1 MKKLFTIFFL
11 ILFNLNSTSQIDKV
25 HPPNWWIGHKNPNLQ
40 LLIKAEKIND
50 YEVNINY
57 PGVKITNIHN
67 ADSPNYIF
75 LDLEISDKAK
85 EGSFIITFTKE
96 NKTLSYSYKLRKKR
110 SLEDQSNGFD
120 SSDAIYLITP
130 DRFANGN
137 YENDIID
144 FLKERKIDRA
154 NNYARHGGDLKGIFE
169 NISYIKNMGF
179 TSLWLNP
186 VLINDMKEG
195 SYHGYATTDYYSVDP
210 RFGSMKE
217 YIELSLEL
225 KKNNIKLIKDI
236 IVNHCGLYHWWMD
249 DLPFTDWVNYQ
260 KEFEDRPVE
269 IDDMRESELFN
280 QDSIDKYFIN
290 TNHKKTTSVDMYAS
304 KYDKKVMN
312 NGWFVST
319 MPDLNQKNIFMSK
332 YLIQNSIWWIETLN
346 LGGIR
351 QDTYPY
357 GDKFFMKKWAGEI
370 MKEYPNF
377 SIVGEEWNN
386 NPLII
391 NYWHKDSKNRDGYSS
406 NLKFIMDF
414 PLQEKII
421 EGINENENW
430 NSGLIKLYEGL
441 ANDFYY
447 TNPNELMIFIDNHDI
462 NRAYTTFGQDIT
474 KMKMAFGYILTLP
487 RIPQIFYGTEI
498 LMHNSKRPGSHGRIR
513 KDFPGGWPGDKVS
526 GFSNRGLNSKELEMK
541 DFFKKLIRFRKN
553 SKAIIHGETIHF
565 APFDNIYVMFRVHQS
580 EKIMVILN
588 KNKSPYKLSLER
600 FSELGLLESKLTNV
614 LNDKTLEF
622 KNHIL
627 LNNKGF
633 YLFTFK

>member
-11 ILFNLNSTSQIDKV
+11 ILFNLHSTSQIDKV

-85 EGSFIITFTKE
+85 EGSFIITFTNE

-249 DLPFTDWVNYQ
+249 DLPFKDWLNFQENYL
-260 KEFEDRPVE
+260 KSNNKTIEKNTVYSNHRRTT
-269 IDDMRESELFN
+269 I
-280 QDSIDKYFIN
+280 QDI
-290 TNHKKTTSVDMYAS
+290 YAS
-304 KYDKKVMN
+304 KSDYRGMLD
-312 NGWFVST
+312 GWFVPT
-319 MPDLNQKNIFMSK
+319 MPDLNQKNKFLAN
-332 YLIQNSIWWIETLN
+332 YLIQNSLWWIETLN
-346 LGGIR
+346 LSGIR

-357 GDKFFMKKWAGEI
+357 AEKEFMSEWAGRI
-370 MKEYPNF
+370 MSEYPKFN
-377 SIVGEEWNN
+377 IVGEEWSYNPIRIAYWQDGNN
-386 NPLII
+386 N
-391 NYWHKDSKNRDGYSS
+391 KDGYKS
-406 NLKFIMDF
+406 NLKSTMDF
-414 PLQEKII
+414 AMQKAIQ
-421 EGINENENW
+421 EGILEEEAW
-430 NSGLIKLYEGL
+430 NTGLIKIYENL

-447 TNPNELMIFIDNHDI
+447 SNPESLLIFNDNHDMSRI
-462 NRAYTTFGQDIT
+462 HTQMKKDIT
-474 KMKMAFGYILTLP
+474 KTKMAIGLMLVLP
-487 RIPQIFYGTEI
+487 RIPQLLYGTEI
-498 LMHNSKRPGSHGRIR
+498 LMEDSSNPGDHGLIR
-513 KDFPGGWPGDKVS
+513 SDFPGGWDNDKINA
-526 GFSNRGLNSKELEMK
+526 FSKENLTDDQIEMQEYLK
-541 DFFKKLIRFRKN
+541 VLLNFRKK
-553 SKAIIHGETIHF
+553 SKAIHIGNTIHF
-565 APFDNIYVMFRVHQS
+565 APKNGVYLLQRRYNDEI
-580 EKIMVILN
+580 VIFIIN
-588 KNKSPYKLSLER
+588 KNKNDVRLSNDR
-600 FSELGLLESKLTNV
+600 FSELN
-614 LNDKTLEF
+614 LNNIVFSDIHSGKKFSFSKTL
-622 KNHIL
+622 KLKSNSSYIL
-627 LNNKGF
+627 KSN
-633 YLFTFK
+633 

>member
-50 YEVNINY
+50 YKVNINY

-249 DLPFTDWVNYQ
+249 DLPFKDWLNFQENYL
-260 KEFEDRPVE
+260 KSNDKTIEKNTVYSNHRRTT
-269 IDDMRESELFN
+269 I
-280 QDSIDKYFIN
+280 QDI
-290 TNHKKTTSVDMYAS
+290 YAS
-304 KYDKKVMN
+304 KSDYRGMLD
-312 NGWFVST
+312 GWFVPT
-319 MPDLNQKNIFMSK
+319 MPDLNQKNKFLAN
-332 YLIQNSIWWIETLN
+332 YLIQNSLWWIETLN
-346 LGGIR
+346 LSGIR

-357 GDKFFMKKWAGEI
+357 AEKEFMSEWAGRI
-370 MKEYPNF
+370 MSEYPKFN
-377 SIVGEEWNN
+377 IVGEEWSYNPIRIAYWQDGNN
-386 NPLII
+386 N
-391 NYWHKDSKNRDGYSS
+391 KDGYKS
-406 NLKFIMDF
+406 NLKSTMDF
-414 PLQEKII
+414 AMQKAIQ
-421 EGINENENW
+421 EGILEEEAW
-430 NSGLIKLYEGL
+430 NTGLIKIYENL

-447 TNPNELMIFIDNHDI
+447 SNPESLLIFNDNHDMSRI
-462 NRAYTTFGQDIT
+462 HTQMKKDIT
-474 KMKMAFGYILTLP
+474 KTKMAIGLMLVLP
-487 RIPQIFYGTEI
+487 RIPQLLYGTEI
-498 LMHNSKRPGSHGRIR
+498 LMEDSSNPGDHGLIR
-513 KDFPGGWPGDKVS
+513 SDFPGGWDNDKINA
-526 GFSNRGLNSKELEMK
+526 FSKQNLTDDQIEMQEYLKVLLN
-541 DFFKKLIRFRKN
+541 FRKK
-553 SKAIIHGETIHF
+553 SKAIHIGNTIHF
-565 APFDNIYVMFRVHQS
+565 APKNGVYLLQRRYNDEI
-580 EKIMVILN
+580 VIFIIN
-588 KNKSPYKLSLER
+588 KNKNDVRLSNDR
-600 FSELGLLESKLTNV
+600 FSELN
-614 LNDKTLEF
+614 LNNIVFSDIHSGKKFSFSKTL
-622 KNHIL
+622 KLKSNSSYIL
-627 LNNKGF
+627 KSN
-633 YLFTFK
+633 

>member
-11 ILFNLNSTSQIDKV
+11 ILFNLHSTSQIDKV

-154 NNYARHGGDLKGIFE
+154 NNYARHGGDFKGIFE

-249 DLPFTDWVNYQ
+249 DLPFKDWLNFQENYL
-260 KEFEDRPVE
+260 KSNDKTIEKNTVYSNHRRTT
-269 IDDMRESELFN
+269 I
-280 QDSIDKYFIN
+280 QDI
-290 TNHKKTTSVDMYAS
+290 YAS
-304 KYDKKVMN
+304 KSDYRGMLD
-312 NGWFVST
+312 GWFVPT
-319 MPDLNQKNIFMSK
+319 MPDLNQKNKFLAN
-332 YLIQNSIWWIETLN
+332 YLIQNSLWWIETLN
-346 LGGIR
+346 LSGIR

-357 GDKFFMKKWAGEI
+357 AEKEFLSEWAGRI
-370 MKEYPNF
+370 MSEYPKFN
-377 SIVGEEWNN
+377 IVGEEWSYNPIRIAYWQDGNN
-386 NPLII
+386 N
-391 NYWHKDSKNRDGYSS
+391 KDGYKS
-406 NLKFIMDF
+406 NLKSTMDF
-414 PLQEKII
+414 AMQKAIQ
-421 EGINENENW
+421 EGILEEEAW
-430 NSGLIKLYEGL
+430 NSGLIKIYENL

-447 TNPNELMIFIDNHDI
+447 SNPESLLIFNDNHDMSRI
-462 NRAYTTFGQDIT
+462 HTQMKKDIT
-474 KMKMAFGYILTLP
+474 KTKMAIGLMLVLP
-487 RIPQIFYGTEI
+487 RIPQLLYGTEI
-498 LMHNSKRPGSHGRIR
+498 LMEDSSNPGDHGLIR
-513 KDFPGGWPGDKVS
+513 SDFPGGWDNDKINA
-526 GFSNRGLNSKELEMK
+526 FSKQNLTDDQIEMQEYLKVLLN
-541 DFFKKLIRFRKN
+541 FRKK
-553 SKAIIHGETIHF
+553 SKAIHIGNTIHF
-565 APFDNIYVMFRVHQS
+565 APKNGVYLLQRRYNDEI
-580 EKIMVILN
+580 VIFIIN
-588 KNKSPYKLSLER
+588 KNKNDVRLSNDR
-600 FSELGLLESKLTNV
+600 FSELN
-614 LNDKTLEF
+614 LNNIVFSDIHSGKKFSFSKTL
-622 KNHIL
+622 KLKSNSSYIL
-627 LNNKGF
+627 KSN
-633 YLFTFK
+633 

>member
-11 ILFNLNSTSQIDKV
+11 ILFNLHSTCQIDKV

-50 YEVNINY
+50 YKVNINY

-85 EGSFIITFTKE
+85 EGSFLITFTKE

-249 DLPFTDWVNYQ
+249 DLPFKDWLNFQENYL
-260 KEFEDRPVE
+260 KSNDKTIEKNTVYSNHRRTT
-269 IDDMRESELFN
+269 I
-280 QDSIDKYFIN
+280 QDI
-290 TNHKKTTSVDMYAS
+290 YAS
-304 KYDKKVMN
+304 KSDYRGMLD
-312 NGWFVST
+312 GWFVPT
-319 MPDLNQKNIFMSK
+319 MPDLNQKNKFLAN
-332 YLIQNSIWWIETLN
+332 YLIQNSLWWIETLN
-346 LGGIR
+346 LSGIR

-357 GDKFFMKKWAGEI
+357 AEKEFLSEWAGRI
-370 MKEYPNF
+370 MSEYPKFN
-377 SIVGEEWNN
+377 IVGEEWSYNPIRIAYWQDGNN
-386 NPLII
+386 N
-391 NYWHKDSKNRDGYSS
+391 KDGYKS
-406 NLKFIMDF
+406 NLKSTMDF
-414 PLQEKII
+414 AMQKAIQ
-421 EGINENENW
+421 EGILEEEAW
-430 NSGLIKLYEGL
+430 NTGLIKIYENL

-447 TNPNELMIFIDNHDI
+447 SNPESLLIFNDNHDMSRI
-462 NRAYTTFGQDIT
+462 HTQMKKDIT
-474 KMKMAFGYILTLP
+474 KTKMAIGLMLVLP
-487 RIPQIFYGTEI
+487 RIPQLLYGTEI
-498 LMHNSKRPGSHGRIR
+498 LMEDSSNPGDHGLIR
-513 KDFPGGWPGDKVS
+513 SDFPGGWDNDKINA
-526 GFSNRGLNSKELEMK
+526 FSKQNLTDDQIEMQEYLKVLLN
-541 DFFKKLIRFRKN
+541 FRKK
-553 SKAIIHGETIHF
+553 SKAIHIGNTIHF
-565 APFDNIYVMFRVHQS
+565 SPKNGVYLLQRRFNDEI
-580 EKIMVILN
+580 VIFIIN
-588 KNKSPYKLSLER
+588 KNKNDVRLSNDR
-600 FSELGLLESKLTNV
+600 FSELN
-614 LNDKTLEF
+614 LNNIVFSDIHSGKKFSFSKTL
-622 KNHIL
+622 KLKSNSSYIL
-627 LNNKGF
+627 KSN
-633 YLFTFK
+633 

>member
-40 LLIKAEKIND
+40 LLIKAEKINN
-50 YEVNINY
+50 YKVNINY

-154 NNYARHGGDLKGIFE
+154 DNYARHGGDLKGIFE

-249 DLPFTDWVNYQ
+249 DLPFKDWLNFQENYL
-260 KEFEDRPVE
+260 KSNDKTIEKNTVYSNHRRTT
-269 IDDMRESELFN
+269 I
-280 QDSIDKYFIN
+280 QDI
-290 TNHKKTTSVDMYAS
+290 YAS
-304 KYDKKVMN
+304 KSDYRGMLD
-312 NGWFVST
+312 GWFVPT
-319 MPDLNQKNIFMSK
+319 MPDLNQKNKFLAN
-332 YLIQNSIWWIETLN
+332 YLIQNSLWWIETLN
-346 LGGIR
+346 LSGIR

-357 GDKFFMKKWAGEI
+357 AEKEFMSEWAGRI
-370 MKEYPNF
+370 MSEYPKFN
-377 SIVGEEWNN
+377 IVGEEWSYNPIRIAYWQDGNN
-386 NPLII
+386 N
-391 NYWHKDSKNRDGYSS
+391 KDGYKS
-406 NLKFIMDF
+406 NLKSTMDF
-414 PLQEKII
+414 AMQKAIQ
-421 EGINENENW
+421 EGILEEEAW
-430 NSGLIKLYEGL
+430 NTGLIKIYENL

-447 TNPNELMIFIDNHDI
+447 SNPESLLIFNDNHDMSRI
-462 NRAYTTFGQDIT
+462 HTQMKKDIT
-474 KMKMAFGYILTLP
+474 KTKMAIGLMLVLP
-487 RIPQIFYGTEI
+487 RIPQLLYGTEI
-498 LMHNSKRPGSHGRIR
+498 LMEDSSNPGDHGLIR
-513 KDFPGGWPGDKVS
+513 SDFPGGWDNDKINA
-526 GFSNRGLNSKELEMK
+526 FSKQNLTDDQIEMQEYLKVLLN
-541 DFFKKLIRFRKN
+541 FRKK
-553 SKAIIHGETIHF
+553 SKAIHIGNTIHF
-565 APFDNIYVMFRVHQS
+565 APKNGVYLLQRRYNDEI
-580 EKIMVILN
+580 VIFIIN
-588 KNKSPYKLSLER
+588 KNKNDVRLSNDR
-600 FSELGLLESKLTNV
+600 FSELN
-614 LNDKTLEF
+614 LNNIVFSDIHSGKKFSFSKTL
-622 KNHIL
+622 KLKSNSSYIL
-627 LNNKGF
+627 KSN
-633 YLFTFK
+633 

>member
-50 YEVNINY
+50 YKVNINY

-144 FLKERKIDRA
+144 FLKVRKIDRA

-249 DLPFTDWVNYQ
+249 DLPFKDWLNFQENYL
-260 KEFEDRPVE
+260 KSNDKTIEKNTVYSNHRRTT
-269 IDDMRESELFN
+269 I
-280 QDSIDKYFIN
+280 QDI
-290 TNHKKTTSVDMYAS
+290 YAS
-304 KYDKKVMN
+304 KSDYRGMLD
-312 NGWFVST
+312 GWFVPT
-319 MPDLNQKNIFMSK
+319 MPDLNQKNKFLAN
-332 YLIQNSIWWIETLN
+332 YLIQNSLWWIETLN
-346 LGGIR
+346 LSGIR

-357 GDKFFMKKWAGEI
+357 AEKEFMSEWAGRI
-370 MKEYPNF
+370 MSEYPKFN
-377 SIVGEEWNN
+377 IVGEEWSYNPIRIAYWQDGNN
-386 NPLII
+386 N
-391 NYWHKDSKNRDGYSS
+391 KDGYKS
-406 NLKFIMDF
+406 NLKSTMDF
-414 PLQEKII
+414 AMQKAIQ
-421 EGINENENW
+421 EGILEEEAW
-430 NSGLIKLYEGL
+430 NTGLIKIYENL

-447 TNPNELMIFIDNHDI
+447 SNPESLLIFNDNHDMSRI
-462 NRAYTTFGQDIT
+462 HTQMKKDIT
-474 KMKMAFGYILTLP
+474 KTKMAIGLMLVLP
-487 RIPQIFYGTEI
+487 RIPQLLYGTEI
-498 LMHNSKRPGSHGRIR
+498 LMEDSSNPGDHGLIR
-513 KDFPGGWPGDKVS
+513 SDFPGGWDNDKINA
-526 GFSNRGLNSKELEMK
+526 FSKQNLTDDQIEMQEYLKVLLN
-541 DFFKKLIRFRKN
+541 FRKK
-553 SKAIIHGETIHF
+553 SKAIHIGNTIHF
-565 APFDNIYVMFRVHQS
+565 APKNGVYLLQRRYNDEI
-580 EKIMVILN
+580 VIFIIN
-588 KNKSPYKLSLER
+588 KNKNDVRLSNDR
-600 FSELGLLESKLTNV
+600 FSELN
-614 LNDKTLEF
+614 LNNIVFSDIHSGKKFSFSKTL
-622 KNHIL
+622 KLKSNSSYIL
-627 LNNKGF
+627 KSN
-633 YLFTFK
+633 

>member
-11 ILFNLNSTSQIDKV
+11 ILFNLHSTSQIDKV

-249 DLPFTDWVNYQ
+249 DLPFKDWLNFQENYL
-260 KEFEDRPVE
+260 KSNDKTIEKNTVYSNHRRTT
-269 IDDMRESELFN
+269 I
-280 QDSIDKYFIN
+280 QDI
-290 TNHKKTTSVDMYAS
+290 YAS
-304 KYDKKVMN
+304 KSDYRGMLD
-312 NGWFVST
+312 GWFVPT
-319 MPDLNQKNIFMSK
+319 MPDLNQKNKFLAN
-332 YLIQNSIWWIETLN
+332 YLIQNSLWWIETLN
-346 LGGIR
+346 LSGIR

-357 GDKFFMKKWAGEI
+357 AEKEFMSEWAGRI
-370 MKEYPNF
+370 MSEYPKFN
-377 SIVGEEWNN
+377 IVGEEWSYNPIRIAYWQDGNN
-386 NPLII
+386 N
-391 NYWHKDSKNRDGYSS
+391 KDGYKS
-406 NLKFIMDF
+406 NLKSTMDF
-414 PLQEKII
+414 AMQKAIQ
-421 EGINENENW
+421 EGILEKEAW
-430 NSGLIKLYEGL
+430 NTGLIKIYENL

-447 TNPNELMIFIDNHDI
+447 SNPESLLIFNDNHDMSRI
-462 NRAYTTFGQDIT
+462 HTQMKKDIT
-474 KMKMAFGYILTLP
+474 KTKMAIGLMLVLP
-487 RIPQIFYGTEI
+487 RIPQLLYGTEI
-498 LMHNSKRPGSHGRIR
+498 LMEDSSNPGDHGLIR
-513 KDFPGGWPGDKVS
+513 SDFPGGWDNDKINA
-526 GFSNRGLNSKELEMK
+526 FSKQNLTDDQIEMQEYLKVLLN
-541 DFFKKLIRFRKN
+541 FRKK
-553 SKAIIHGETIHF
+553 SKAIHIGNTIHF
-565 APFDNIYVMFRVHQS
+565 APKNGVYLLQRRYNDEI
-580 EKIMVILN
+580 VIFIIN
-588 KNKSPYKLSLER
+588 KNKNDVRLSNDR
-600 FSELGLLESKLTNV
+600 FSELN
-614 LNDKTLEF
+614 LNNIVFSDIHSGKKFSFSKTL
-622 KNHIL
+622 KLKSNSSYIL
-627 LNNKGF
+627 KSN
-633 YLFTFK
+633 

>member
-11 ILFNLNSTSQIDKV
+11 ILFNLHSTSQIDKV

-154 NNYARHGGDLKGIFE
+154 NNYARHGGDFKGIFE

-249 DLPFTDWVNYQ
+249 GLPFKDWLNFQENY
-260 KEFEDRPVE
+260 
-269 IDDMRESELFN
+269 
-280 QDSIDKYFIN
+280 
-290 TNHKKTTSVDMYAS
+290 
-304 KYDKKVMN
+304 
-312 NGWFVST
+312 
-319 MPDLNQKNIFMSK
+319 
-332 YLIQNSIWWIETLN
+332 
-346 LGGIR
+346 
-351 QDTYPY
+351 
-357 GDKFFMKKWAGEI
+357 
-370 MKEYPNF
+370 
-377 SIVGEEWNN
+377 
-386 NPLII
+386 
-391 NYWHKDSKNRDGYSS
+391 
-406 NLKFIMDF
+406 LK
-414 PLQEKII
+414 
-421 EGINENENW
+421 
-430 NSGLIKLYEGL
+430 S
-441 ANDFYY
+441 
-447 TNPNELMIFIDNHDI
+447 
-462 NRAYTTFGQDIT
+462 
-474 KMKMAFGYILTLP
+474 
-487 RIPQIFYGTEI
+487 
-498 LMHNSKRPGSHGRIR
+498 
-513 KDFPGGWPGDKVS
+513 
-526 GFSNRGLNSKELEMK
+526 
-541 DFFKKLIRFRKN
+541 
-553 SKAIIHGETIHF
+553 
-565 APFDNIYVMFRVHQS
+565 
-580 EKIMVILN
+580 
-588 KNKSPYKLSLER
+588 
-600 FSELGLLESKLTNV
+600 
-614 LNDKTLEF
+614 NDKTIE
-622 KNHIL
+622 K
-627 LNNKGF
+627 
-633 YLFTFK
+633 

>member
-11 ILFNLNSTSQIDKV
+11 ILFNLHSTSQIDKV

-50 YEVNINY
+50 YKVNINY

-249 DLPFTDWVNYQ
+249 DLPFKDWLNFQENYL
-260 KEFEDRPVE
+260 KSNDKTIEKNTVYSNHRRTT
-269 IDDMRESELFN
+269 I
-280 QDSIDKYFIN
+280 QDI
-290 TNHKKTTSVDMYAS
+290 YAS
-304 KYDKKVMN
+304 KSDYRGMLD
-312 NGWFVST
+312 GWFVPT
-319 MPDLNQKNIFMSK
+319 MPDLNQKNKFLAN
-332 YLIQNSIWWIETLN
+332 YLIQNSLWWIETLN
-346 LGGIR
+346 LSGIR

-357 GDKFFMKKWAGEI
+357 AEKEFMSEWAGRI
-370 MKEYPNF
+370 MSEYPKFN
-377 SIVGEEWNN
+377 IVGEEWSYNPIRIAYWQDGNN
-386 NPLII
+386 N
-391 NYWHKDSKNRDGYSS
+391 KDGYKS
-406 NLKFIMDF
+406 NLKSTMDF
-414 PLQEKII
+414 AMQKAIQ
-421 EGINENENW
+421 EGILEEEAW
-430 NSGLIKLYEGL
+430 NTGLIKIYENL

-447 TNPNELMIFIDNHDI
+447 SNPESLLIFNDNHDMSRI
-462 NRAYTTFGQDIT
+462 HTQMKKDIT
-474 KMKMAFGYILTLP
+474 KTKMAIGLMLVLP
-487 RIPQIFYGTEI
+487 RIPQLLYGTEI
-498 LMHNSKRPGSHGRIR
+498 LMEDSSNPGDHGLIR
-513 KDFPGGWPGDKVS
+513 SDFPGGWDNDKINA
-526 GFSNRGLNSKELEMK
+526 FSKQNLTDDQIEMQEYLKVLLN
-541 DFFKKLIRFRKN
+541 FRKK
-553 SKAIIHGETIHF
+553 SKAIHIGNTIHF
-565 APFDNIYVMFRVHQS
+565 APKNGVYLLQRRYNDEI
-580 EKIMVILN
+580 VIFIIN
-588 KNKSPYKLSLER
+588 KNKNDVRLSNDR
-600 FSELGLLESKLTNV
+600 FSELN
-614 LNDKTLEF
+614 LNNIVFSDIHSGKKFSFSKTL
-622 KNHIL
+622 KLKSNSSYIL
-627 LNNKGF
+627 KSN
-633 YLFTFK
+633 

>member
-11 ILFNLNSTSQIDKV
+11 ILFNLHSTCQIDKV

-50 YEVNINY
+50 YKVNINY

-85 EGSFIITFTKE
+85 EGSFLITFTKE

-249 DLPFTDWVNYQ
+249 DLPFKDWLNFQENYL
-260 KEFEDRPVE
+260 KSNDKTIEKNTVYSNHRRTT
-269 IDDMRESELFN
+269 I
-280 QDSIDKYFIN
+280 QDI
-290 TNHKKTTSVDMYAS
+290 YAS
-304 KYDKKVMN
+304 KSDYRGMLD
-312 NGWFVST
+312 GWFVPT
-319 MPDLNQKNIFMSK
+319 MPDLNQKNKFLAN
-332 YLIQNSIWWIETLN
+332 YLIQNSLWWIETLN
-346 LGGIR
+346 LSGIR

-357 GDKFFMKKWAGEI
+357 AEKEFLSEWAGRI
-370 MKEYPNF
+370 MSEYPKFN
-377 SIVGEEWNN
+377 IVGEEWSYNPIRIAYWQDGNN
-386 NPLII
+386 N
-391 NYWHKDSKNRDGYSS
+391 KDGYKS
-406 NLKFIMDF
+406 NLKSTMDF
-414 PLQEKII
+414 AMQKAIQ
-421 EGINENENW
+421 EGILEEEAW
-430 NSGLIKLYEGL
+430 NTGLIKIYENL

-447 TNPNELMIFIDNHDI
+447 SNPESLLIFNDNHDMSRI
-462 NRAYTTFGQDIT
+462 HTQMKKDIT
-474 KMKMAFGYILTLP
+474 KTKMAIGLMLVLP
-487 RIPQIFYGTEI
+487 RIPQLLYGTEI
-498 LMHNSKRPGSHGRIR
+498 LMEDSSNPGDHGLIR
-513 KDFPGGWPGDKVS
+513 SDFPGGWDNDKINA
-526 GFSNRGLNSKELEMK
+526 FSKQNLTDDQIEMQEYLKVLLN
-541 DFFKKLIRFRKN
+541 FRKK
-553 SKAIIHGETIHF
+553 SKAIHIGNTIHF
-565 APFDNIYVMFRVHQS
+565 APKNGVYLLQRRYNDEI
-580 EKIMVILN
+580 VIFIIN
-588 KNKSPYKLSLER
+588 KNKNDVRLSNDR
-600 FSELGLLESKLTNV
+600 FSELN
-614 LNDKTLEF
+614 LNNIVFSDIHSGKKFSFSKTL
-622 KNHIL
+622 KLKSNSSYIL
-627 LNNKGF
+627 KSN
-633 YLFTFK
+633 

>member
-11 ILFNLNSTSQIDKV
+11 ILINLHSTSQIDKV

-50 YEVNINY
+50 YKVNINY

-85 EGSFIITFTKE
+85 EGSFLITFTKE

-249 DLPFTDWVNYQ
+249 DLPFKDWLNFQENYL
-260 KEFEDRPVE
+260 KSNDKTIEKNTVYSNHRRTT
-269 IDDMRESELFN
+269 I
-280 QDSIDKYFIN
+280 QDI
-290 TNHKKTTSVDMYAS
+290 YAS
-304 KYDKKVMN
+304 KSDYRGMLD
-312 NGWFVST
+312 GWFVPT
-319 MPDLNQKNIFMSK
+319 MPDLNQKNKFLAN
-332 YLIQNSIWWIETLN
+332 YLIQNSLWWIETLN
-346 LGGIR
+346 LSGIR

-357 GDKFFMKKWAGEI
+357 AEKEFLSEWAGRI
-370 MKEYPNF
+370 MSEYPKFN
-377 SIVGEEWNN
+377 IVGEEWSYNPIRIAYWQDGNN
-386 NPLII
+386 N
-391 NYWHKDSKNRDGYSS
+391 KDGYKS
-406 NLKFIMDF
+406 NLKSTMDF
-414 PLQEKII
+414 AMQKAIQ
-421 EGINENENW
+421 EGILEEEAW
-430 NSGLIKLYEGL
+430 NTGLIKIYENL

-447 TNPNELMIFIDNHDI
+447 SNPESLLIFNDNHDMSRI
-462 NRAYTTFGQDIT
+462 HTQMKKDIT
-474 KMKMAFGYILTLP
+474 KTKMAIGLMLVLP
-487 RIPQIFYGTEI
+487 RIPQLLYGTEI
-498 LMHNSKRPGSHGRIR
+498 LMEDSSNPGDHGLIR
-513 KDFPGGWPGDKVS
+513 SDFPGGWDNDKINA
-526 GFSNRGLNSKELEMK
+526 FSKQNLTDDQIEMQEYLKVLLN
-541 DFFKKLIRFRKN
+541 FRKK
-553 SKAIIHGETIHF
+553 SKAIHIGNTIHF
-565 APFDNIYVMFRVHQS
+565 APKNGVYLLQRRYNDEI
-580 EKIMVILN
+580 VIFIIN
-588 KNKSPYKLSLER
+588 KNKNDVRLSNDR
-600 FSELGLLESKLTNV
+600 FSELN
-614 LNDKTLEF
+614 LNNIVFSDIHSGKKFSFSKTL
-622 KNHIL
+622 KLKSNSSYIL
-627 LNNKGF
+627 KSN
-633 YLFTFK
+633 

>member
-50 YEVNINY
+50 YKVNINY

-96 NKTLSYSYKLRKKR
+96 NKTLSYSYKLREKR

-249 DLPFTDWVNYQ
+249 DLPFKDWLNFQENYL
-260 KEFEDRPVE
+260 KSNDKTIEKNTVYSNHRRTT
-269 IDDMRESELFN
+269 I
-280 QDSIDKYFIN
+280 QDI
-290 TNHKKTTSVDMYAS
+290 YAS
-304 KYDKKVMN
+304 KSDYRGMLD
-312 NGWFVST
+312 GWFVPT
-319 MPDLNQKNIFMSK
+319 MPDLNQKNKFLAN
-332 YLIQNSIWWIETLN
+332 YLIQNSLWWIETLN
-346 LGGIR
+346 LSGIR

-357 GDKFFMKKWAGEI
+357 AEKEFMSEWAGRI
-370 MKEYPNF
+370 MSEYPKFN
-377 SIVGEEWNN
+377 IVGEEWSYNPIRIAYWQDGNN
-386 NPLII
+386 N
-391 NYWHKDSKNRDGYSS
+391 KDGYKS
-406 NLKFIMDF
+406 NLKSTMDF
-414 PLQEKII
+414 AMQKAIQ
-421 EGINENENW
+421 EGILEEEAW
-430 NSGLIKLYEGL
+430 NTGLIKIYENL

-447 TNPNELMIFIDNHDI
+447 SNPESLLIFNDNHDMSRI
-462 NRAYTTFGQDIT
+462 HTQMKKDIT
-474 KMKMAFGYILTLP
+474 KTKMAIGLMLVLP
-487 RIPQIFYGTEI
+487 RIPQLLYGTEI
-498 LMHNSKRPGSHGRIR
+498 LMEDSSNPGDHGLIR
-513 KDFPGGWPGDKVS
+513 SDFPGGWDNDKINA
-526 GFSNRGLNSKELEMK
+526 FSKQNLTDDQIEMQEYLKVLLN
-541 DFFKKLIRFRKN
+541 FRKK
-553 SKAIIHGETIHF
+553 SKAIHIGNTIHF
-565 APFDNIYVMFRVHQS
+565 APKNGVYLLQRRYNDEI
-580 EKIMVILN
+580 VIFIIN
-588 KNKSPYKLSLER
+588 KNKNDVRLSNDR
-600 FSELGLLESKLTNV
+600 FSELN
-614 LNDKTLEF
+614 LNNIVFSDIHSGKKFSFSKTL
-622 KNHIL
+622 KLKSNSSYIL
-627 LNNKGF
+627 KSN
-633 YLFTFK
+633 

>member
-11 ILFNLNSTSQIDKV
+11 ILINLHSTSQIDKV

-96 NKTLSYSYKLRKKR
+96 NKTLTYSYKLRKKR

-249 DLPFTDWVNYQ
+249 DLPFKDWLNFQENYL
-260 KEFEDRPVE
+260 KSNDKTIEKNTVYSNHRRTT
-269 IDDMRESELFN
+269 I
-280 QDSIDKYFIN
+280 QDI
-290 TNHKKTTSVDMYAS
+290 YAS
-304 KYDKKVMN
+304 KSDYRGMLD
-312 NGWFVST
+312 GWFVPT
-319 MPDLNQKNIFMSK
+319 MPDLNQKNKFLAN
-332 YLIQNSIWWIETLN
+332 YLIQNSLWWIETLN
-346 LGGIR
+346 LSGIR

-357 GDKFFMKKWAGEI
+357 AEKEFMSKWAGRI
-370 MKEYPNF
+370 MSEYPKFN
-377 SIVGEEWNN
+377 IVGEEWSYNPIRIAYWQDGNN
-386 NPLII
+386 N
-391 NYWHKDSKNRDGYSS
+391 KDGYKS
-406 NLKFIMDF
+406 NLKSTMDF
-414 PLQEKII
+414 AMQKAIQ
-421 EGINENENW
+421 EGILEEEAW
-430 NSGLIKLYEGL
+430 NTGLIKIYENL

-447 TNPNELMIFIDNHDI
+447 SNPESLLIFNDNHDMSRI
-462 NRAYTTFGQDIT
+462 HTQMKKDIT
-474 KMKMAFGYILTLP
+474 KTKMAIGLMLVLP
-487 RIPQIFYGTEI
+487 RIPQLLYGTEI
-498 LMHNSKRPGSHGRIR
+498 LMEDSSNPGDHGLIR
-513 KDFPGGWPGDKVS
+513 SDFPGGWDNDKINA
-526 GFSNRGLNSKELEMK
+526 FSKQNLTDDQIEMQEYLKVLLN
-541 DFFKKLIRFRKN
+541 FRKK
-553 SKAIIHGETIHF
+553 SKAIHIGNTIHF
-565 APFDNIYVMFRVHQS
+565 APKNGVYLLQRRFNDEI
-580 EKIMVILN
+580 VIFIIN
-588 KNKSPYKLSLER
+588 KNKNDVRLSNDR
-600 FSELGLLESKLTNV
+600 FSELN
-614 LNDKTLEF
+614 LNNIVFSDIHSGKKFSFSKTL
-622 KNHIL
+622 KLKSNSSYIL
-627 LNNKGF
+627 KSN
-633 YLFTFK
+633 

>member
-11 ILFNLNSTSQIDKV
+11 ILFNLHSTSQIDKV

-110 SLEDQSNGFD
+110 SLENQSNGFD

-154 NNYARHGGDLKGIFE
+154 NNYARHGGDFKGIFE

-249 DLPFTDWVNYQ
+249 DLPFKDWLNFQENYL
-260 KEFEDRPVE
+260 KSNDKTIEKNTVYSNHRRTT
-269 IDDMRESELFN
+269 I
-280 QDSIDKYFIN
+280 QDI
-290 TNHKKTTSVDMYAS
+290 YAS
-304 KYDKKVMN
+304 KSDYRGMLD
-312 NGWFVST
+312 GWFVPT
-319 MPDLNQKNIFMSK
+319 MPDLNQKNKFLAN
-332 YLIQNSIWWIETLN
+332 YLIQNSLWWIETLN
-346 LGGIR
+346 LSGIR

-357 GDKFFMKKWAGEI
+357 AEKEFLSEWAGRI
-370 MKEYPNF
+370 MSEYPKFN
-377 SIVGEEWNN
+377 IVGEEWSYNPIRIAYWQDGNN
-386 NPLII
+386 N
-391 NYWHKDSKNRDGYSS
+391 KDGYKS
-406 NLKFIMDF
+406 NLKSTMDF
-414 PLQEKII
+414 AMQKAIQ
-421 EGINENENW
+421 EGILEEEAW
-430 NSGLIKLYEGL
+430 NTGLIKIYENL

-447 TNPNELMIFIDNHDI
+447 SNPESLLIFNDNHDMSRI
-462 NRAYTTFGQDIT
+462 HTQMKKDIT
-474 KMKMAFGYILTLP
+474 KTKMAIGLMLVLP
-487 RIPQIFYGTEI
+487 RIPQLLYGTEI
-498 LMHNSKRPGSHGRIR
+498 LMEDSSNPGDHGLIR
-513 KDFPGGWPGDKVS
+513 SDFPGGWDNDKINA
-526 GFSNRGLNSKELEMK
+526 FSKQNLTDDQIEMQEYLKVLLN
-541 DFFKKLIRFRKN
+541 FRKK
-553 SKAIIHGETIHF
+553 SKAIHIGNTIHF
-565 APFDNIYVMFRVHQS
+565 APKNGVYLLQRRYNDEI
-580 EKIMVILN
+580 VIFIIN
-588 KNKSPYKLSLER
+588 KNKNDVRLSNDR
-600 FSELGLLESKLTNV
+600 FSELN
-614 LNDKTLEF
+614 LNNIVFSDIHSGKKFSFSKTL
-622 KNHIL
+622 KLKSNSSYIL
-627 LNNKGF
+627 KSN
-633 YLFTFK
+633 

>member
-11 ILFNLNSTSQIDKV
+11 ILFNLHSTSQIDKV

-236 IVNHCGLYHWWMD
+236 ILNHCGLYHWWMD
-249 DLPFTDWVNYQ
+249 DLPFKDWLNFQENYL
-260 KEFEDRPVE
+260 KSNDKTIEKNTVYSNHRRTT
-269 IDDMRESELFN
+269 I
-280 QDSIDKYFIN
+280 QDI
-290 TNHKKTTSVDMYAS
+290 YAS
-304 KYDKKVMN
+304 KSDYRGMLD
-312 NGWFVST
+312 GWFVPT
-319 MPDLNQKNIFMSK
+319 MPDLNQKNKFLAN
-332 YLIQNSIWWIETLN
+332 YLIQNSLWWIETLN
-346 LGGIR
+346 LSGIR

-357 GDKFFMKKWAGEI
+357 AEKEFMSEWAGRI
-370 MKEYPNF
+370 MSEYPKFN
-377 SIVGEEWNN
+377 IVGEEWSYNPIRIAYWQDGNN
-386 NPLII
+386 N
-391 NYWHKDSKNRDGYSS
+391 KDGYKS
-406 NLKFIMDF
+406 NLKSTMDF
-414 PLQEKII
+414 AMQKAIQ
-421 EGINENENW
+421 EGILEEEAW
-430 NSGLIKLYEGL
+430 NTGLIKIYENL

-447 TNPNELMIFIDNHDI
+447 SNPESLLIFNDNHDMSRI
-462 NRAYTTFGQDIT
+462 HTQMKKDIT
-474 KMKMAFGYILTLP
+474 KTKMAIGLMLVLP
-487 RIPQIFYGTEI
+487 RIPQLLYGTEI
-498 LMHNSKRPGSHGRIR
+498 LMEDSSNPGDHGLIR
-513 KDFPGGWPGDKVS
+513 SDFPGGWDNDKINA
-526 GFSNRGLNSKELEMK
+526 FSKQNLTDDQIEMQEYLKVLLN
-541 DFFKKLIRFRKN
+541 FRKK
-553 SKAIIHGETIHF
+553 SKAIHIGNTIHF
-565 APFDNIYVMFRVHQS
+565 APKNGVYLLQRRYNDEI
-580 EKIMVILN
+580 VIIIIN
-588 KNKSPYKLSLER
+588 KNKNDVRLNNDR
-600 FSELGLLESKLTNV
+600 FSELN
-614 LNDKTLEF
+614 LNNIVFSDIHSGKKFSFSKTL
-622 KNHIL
+622 KLKSNSSYIL
-627 LNNKGF
+627 KSN
-633 YLFTFK
+633 

>member
-11 ILFNLNSTSQIDKV
+11 ILFNLHSTCQIDKV

-50 YEVNINY
+50 YKVNINY

-249 DLPFTDWVNYQ
+249 DLPFKDWLNFQENYL
-260 KEFEDRPVE
+260 KSNDKTIEKNTVYSNHRRTT
-269 IDDMRESELFN
+269 I
-280 QDSIDKYFIN
+280 QDI
-290 TNHKKTTSVDMYAS
+290 YAS
-304 KYDKKVMN
+304 KSDYRGMLD
-312 NGWFVST
+312 GWFVPT
-319 MPDLNQKNIFMSK
+319 MPDLNQKNKFLAN
-332 YLIQNSIWWIETLN
+332 YLIQNSLWWIETLN
-346 LGGIR
+346 LSGIR

-357 GDKFFMKKWAGEI
+357 AEKEFLSEWAGRI
-370 MKEYPNF
+370 MSEYPKFN
-377 SIVGEEWNN
+377 IVGEEWSYNPIRIAYWQDGNN
-386 NPLII
+386 N
-391 NYWHKDSKNRDGYSS
+391 KDGYKS
-406 NLKFIMDF
+406 NLKSTMDF
-414 PLQEKII
+414 AMQKAIQ
-421 EGINENENW
+421 EGILEEEAW
-430 NSGLIKLYEGL
+430 NTGLIKIYENL

-447 TNPNELMIFIDNHDI
+447 SNPESLLIFNDNHDMSRI
-462 NRAYTTFGQDIT
+462 HTQMKKDIT
-474 KMKMAFGYILTLP
+474 KTKMAIGLMLVLP
-487 RIPQIFYGTEI
+487 RIPQLLYGTEI
-498 LMHNSKRPGSHGRIR
+498 LMEDSSNPGDHGLIR
-513 KDFPGGWPGDKVS
+513 SDFPGGWDNDKINA
-526 GFSNRGLNSKELEMK
+526 FSKQNLTDDQIEMQEYLKVLLN
-541 DFFKKLIRFRKN
+541 FRKK
-553 SKAIIHGETIHF
+553 SKAIHIGNTIHF
-565 APFDNIYVMFRVHQS
+565 SPKNGVYLLQRRFNDEI
-580 EKIMVILN
+580 VIFIIN
-588 KNKSPYKLSLER
+588 KNKNDVRLSNDR
-600 FSELGLLESKLTNV
+600 FSELN
-614 LNDKTLEF
+614 LNNIVFSDIHSGKKFSFSKTL
-622 KNHIL
+622 KLKSNSSYIL
-627 LNNKGF
+627 KSN
-633 YLFTFK
+633 

>member
-11 ILFNLNSTSQIDKV
+11 ILFNLHSTSQIDKV

-210 RFGSMKE
+210 RFGSIKE

-249 DLPFTDWVNYQ
+249 DLPFKDWLNFQENYL
-260 KEFEDRPVE
+260 KSNDKTIEKNTVYSNHRRTT
-269 IDDMRESELFN
+269 I
-280 QDSIDKYFIN
+280 QDI
-290 TNHKKTTSVDMYAS
+290 YAS
-304 KYDKKVMN
+304 KSDYRGMLD
-312 NGWFVST
+312 GWFVPT
-319 MPDLNQKNIFMSK
+319 MPDLNQKNKFLAN
-332 YLIQNSIWWIETLN
+332 YLIQNSLWWIETLN
-346 LGGIR
+346 LSGIR

-357 GDKFFMKKWAGEI
+357 AEKEFLSEWAGRI
-370 MKEYPNF
+370 MSEYPKFN
-377 SIVGEEWNN
+377 IVGEEWSYNPIRIAYWQDGNN
-386 NPLII
+386 N
-391 NYWHKDSKNRDGYSS
+391 KDGYKS
-406 NLKFIMDF
+406 NLKSTMDF
-414 PLQEKII
+414 AMQKAIQ
-421 EGINENENW
+421 EGILEEEAW
-430 NSGLIKLYEGL
+430 NTGLIKIYENL

-447 TNPNELMIFIDNHDI
+447 SNPESLLIFNDNHDMSRI
-462 NRAYTTFGQDIT
+462 HTQMKKDIT
-474 KMKMAFGYILTLP
+474 KTKMAIGLMLVLP
-487 RIPQIFYGTEI
+487 RIPQLLYGTEI
-498 LMHNSKRPGSHGRIR
+498 LMEDSSNPGDHGLIR
-513 KDFPGGWPGDKVS
+513 SDFPGGWDNDKINA
-526 GFSNRGLNSKELEMK
+526 FSKQNLTDDQIEMQEYLKVLLN
-541 DFFKKLIRFRKN
+541 FRKK
-553 SKAIIHGETIHF
+553 SKAIHIGNTIHF
-565 APFDNIYVMFRVHQS
+565 APKNGVYLLQRRYNDEI
-580 EKIMVILN
+580 VIFIIN
-588 KNKSPYKLSLER
+588 KNKNDVRLSNDR
-600 FSELGLLESKLTNV
+600 FSELN
-614 LNDKTLEF
+614 LNNIVFSDIHSGKKFSFSKTL
-622 KNHIL
+622 KLKSNSSYIL
-627 LNNKGF
+627 KSN
-633 YLFTFK
+633 

>member
-11 ILFNLNSTSQIDKV
+11 ILFNLHSTSQIDKV

-40 LLIKAEKIND
+40 LLIKADKIND

-85 EGSFIITFTKE
+85 EGSFLITFTKE

-249 DLPFTDWVNYQ
+249 DLPFKDWLNFQENYL
-260 KEFEDRPVE
+260 KSNDKTIEKNTVYSNHRRTT
-269 IDDMRESELFN
+269 I
-280 QDSIDKYFIN
+280 QDI
-290 TNHKKTTSVDMYAS
+290 YAS
-304 KYDKKVMN
+304 KSDYRGMLD
-312 NGWFVST
+312 GWFVPT
-319 MPDLNQKNIFMSK
+319 MPDLNQKNKFLAN
-332 YLIQNSIWWIETLN
+332 YLIQNSLWWIETLN
-346 LGGIR
+346 LSGIR

-357 GDKFFMKKWAGEI
+357 AEKEFMSEWAGRI
-370 MKEYPNF
+370 MSEYPKFN
-377 SIVGEEWNN
+377 IVGEEWSYNPIRIAYWQDGNN
-386 NPLII
+386 N
-391 NYWHKDSKNRDGYSS
+391 KDGYKS
-406 NLKFIMDF
+406 NLKSTMDF
-414 PLQEKII
+414 AMQKAIQ
-421 EGINENENW
+421 EGILEEEAW
-430 NSGLIKLYEGL
+430 NTGLIKIYENL

-447 TNPNELMIFIDNHDI
+447 SNPESLLIFNDNHDMSRI
-462 NRAYTTFGQDIT
+462 HTQMKKDIT
-474 KMKMAFGYILTLP
+474 KTKMAIGLMLVLP
-487 RIPQIFYGTEI
+487 RIPQLLYGTEI
-498 LMHNSKRPGSHGRIR
+498 LMEDSSNPGNHGLIR
-513 KDFPGGWPGDKVS
+513 SDFPGGWDNDKINA
-526 GFSNRGLNSKELEMK
+526 FSKQNLTDDQIEMQEYLKVLLN
-541 DFFKKLIRFRKN
+541 FRKK
-553 SKAIIHGETIHF
+553 SKAIHIGNTIHF
-565 APFDNIYVMFRVHQS
+565 APKNGVYLLQRRFNDEI
-580 EKIMVILN
+580 VIFIIN
-588 KNKSPYKLSLER
+588 KNKNDVRLSNDR
-600 FSELGLLESKLTNV
+600 FSELN
-614 LNDKTLEF
+614 LNNIVFSDIHSGKKFSFSKTL
-622 KNHIL
+622 KLKSNSSYIL
-627 LNNKGF
+627 KSN
-633 YLFTFK
+633 

>member
-249 DLPFTDWVNYQ
+249 DLPFKDWLNFQENYL
-260 KEFEDRPVE
+260 KSNDKTIEKNTVYSNHRRTT
-269 IDDMRESELFN
+269 I
-280 QDSIDKYFIN
+280 QDI
-290 TNHKKTTSVDMYAS
+290 YAS
-304 KYDKKVMN
+304 KSDYRGMLD
-312 NGWFVST
+312 GWFVPT
-319 MPDLNQKNIFMSK
+319 MPDLNQKNKFLAN
-332 YLIQNSIWWIETLN
+332 YLIQNSLWWIETLN
-346 LGGIR
+346 LSGIR

-357 GDKFFMKKWAGEI
+357 AEKEFMSEWAGRI
-370 MKEYPNF
+370 MSEYPKFN
-377 SIVGEEWNN
+377 IVGEEWSYNPIRIAYWQDGNN
-386 NPLII
+386 N
-391 NYWHKDSKNRDGYSS
+391 KDGYKS
-406 NLKFIMDF
+406 NLKSTMDF
-414 PLQEKII
+414 AMQKAIQ
-421 EGINENENW
+421 EGILEEEAW
-430 NSGLIKLYEGL
+430 NTGLIKIYENL

-447 TNPNELMIFIDNHDI
+447 SNPESLLIFNDNHDMSRI
-462 NRAYTTFGQDIT
+462 HTQMKKDIT
-474 KMKMAFGYILTLP
+474 KTKMAIGLMLVLP
-487 RIPQIFYGTEI
+487 RIPQLLYGTEI
-498 LMHNSKRPGSHGRIR
+498 LMEDSSNPGDHGLIR
-513 KDFPGGWPGDKVS
+513 SDFPGGWDNDKINA
-526 GFSNRGLNSKELEMK
+526 FSKQNLTDEQIEMQEYLKVLLN
-541 DFFKKLIRFRKN
+541 FRKK
-553 SKAIIHGETIHF
+553 SKAIHIGNTIHF
-565 APFDNIYVMFRVHQS
+565 APKNGVYLLQRRYNDEI
-580 EKIMVILN
+580 VIFIIN
-588 KNKSPYKLSLER
+588 KNKNDVRLSNDR
-600 FSELGLLESKLTNV
+600 FSELN
-614 LNDKTLEF
+614 LNNIVFSDIHSGKKFSFSKTL
-622 KNHIL
+622 KLKSNSSYIL
-627 LNNKGF
+627 TSN
-633 YLFTFK
+633 

>member
-11 ILFNLNSTSQIDKV
+11 ILFNLHSTSQIDKV

-154 NNYARHGGDLKGIFE
+154 DNYARHGGDLKGIFE

-249 DLPFTDWVNYQ
+249 DLPFKDWLNFQENYL
-260 KEFEDRPVE
+260 KSNDKTIEKNTVYSNHRRTT
-269 IDDMRESELFN
+269 I
-280 QDSIDKYFIN
+280 QDI
-290 TNHKKTTSVDMYAS
+290 YAS
-304 KYDKKVMN
+304 KSDYRGMLD
-312 NGWFVST
+312 GWFVPT
-319 MPDLNQKNIFMSK
+319 MPDLNQKNKFLAN
-332 YLIQNSIWWIETLN
+332 YLIQNSLWWIETLN
-346 LGGIR
+346 LSGIR

-357 GDKFFMKKWAGEI
+357 AEKEFMSEWAGRI
-370 MKEYPNF
+370 MSEYPKFN
-377 SIVGEEWNN
+377 IVGEEWSYNPIRIAYWQDGNN
-386 NPLII
+386 N
-391 NYWHKDSKNRDGYSS
+391 KDGYKS
-406 NLKFIMDF
+406 NLKSTMDF
-414 PLQEKII
+414 AMQKAIQ
-421 EGINENENW
+421 EGILEEEAW
-430 NSGLIKLYEGL
+430 NTGLIKIYENL

-447 TNPNELMIFIDNHDI
+447 SNPESLLIFNDNHDMSRI
-462 NRAYTTFGQDIT
+462 HTQMKKDIT
-474 KMKMAFGYILTLP
+474 KTKMAIGLMLVLP
-487 RIPQIFYGTEI
+487 RIPQLLYGTEI
-498 LMHNSKRPGSHGRIR
+498 LMEDSSNPGDHGLIR
-513 KDFPGGWPGDKVS
+513 SDFPGGWDNDKINA
-526 GFSNRGLNSKELEMK
+526 FSKQNLTDDQIEMQEYLKVLLN
-541 DFFKKLIRFRKN
+541 FRKK
-553 SKAIIHGETIHF
+553 SKAIHIGNTIHF
-565 APFDNIYVMFRVHQS
+565 APKNGVYLLQRRYNDEI
-580 EKIMVILN
+580 VIFIIN
-588 KNKSPYKLSLER
+588 KNKNDVRLSNDR
-600 FSELGLLESKLTNV
+600 FSELN
-614 LNDKTLEF
+614 LNNIVFSDIHSGKKFSFSKTL
-622 KNHIL
+622 KLKSNSSYIL
-627 LNNKGF
+627 KSN
-633 YLFTFK
+633 